1 LRSIVKII
9 DKTKP
14 SPFFPPDTIIYVH
27 CRSLLLAEDSP
38 LEDTSI
44 VVSRKDRIEQ
54 IISLRPL
61 GLRHLVRGPLE
72 SDKDD
77 PGVKLLEAGV
87 LALREPGIAA

>member
-1 LRSIVKII
+1 LLKLSI
-9 DKTKP
+9 KP
-14 SPFFPPDTIIYVH
+14 NLSPFFPPDTIIYVH

-44 VVSRKDRIEQ
+44 AMSGQNRIEQ